1 MKRRISLL
9 SLAMLLAALLVLI
22 PAAASAQTPE
32 PTPVPTPSDG
42 RLDTGAFSI
51 VPYCRNGG
59 FLLLRTN
66 PYTNQGEYYME
77 ASAVEVGNAMATA
90 ITSGRSVLIKSL
102 GAVSMY
108 ALPSYEVQINDWTLG
123 SLYTF
128 TVGGTACG
136 APISSPGAVT
146 GSTAAAAPVVQQPPQ
161 QFVPLTLPSTT
172 TNYGSTYNAGGR
184 IHYVQPGENLFRISL
199 RYGVSMQRI
208 AAANGLVSTHWIYAG
223 QPLIIP

>member
-1 MKRRISLL
+1 MKRRIGLL
-9 SLAMLLAALLVLI
+9 TLATLLAALLLLI
-22 PAAASAQTPE
+22 PSVASAQTPE

-66 PYTNQGEYYME
+66 PYTNQGEFYME
-77 ASAVEVGNAMATA
+77 ANAVEVGNALAQA
-90 ITSGRSVLIKSL
+90 ISSGRSVLIKSL

-128 TVGGTACG
+128 KVGGTACG
-136 APISSPGAVT
+136 APISSPGAY
-146 GSTAAAAPVVQQPPQ
+146 GSSAAAAPVVQQV
-161 QFVPLTLPSTT
+161 VPLTLPSTT
-172 TNYGSTYNAGGR
+172 ATTNYSNYNAGVR

-208 AAANGLVSTHWIYAG
+208 AAANGLASTHWIYAG
-223 QPLIIP
+223 QALIIP